1 MKLTNAAETTQLAP
15 GDDSKGQGQMDY
27 WLDKAPRIE
36 VAGDNVSS
44 TTDRRVVMP
53 RAVALK
59 LARSLLAAV
68 AELEDR
74 PTATILALRTGG

>member
-1 MKLTNAAETTQLAP
+1 MKLTNAAETTQLGL
-15 GDDSKGQGQMDY
+15 GDDSKRQGQMDY

-53 RAVALK
+53 RHIALK
-59 LARSLLAAV
+59 LARGLLAAV

-74 PTATILALRTGG
+74 PPAQVHRMHG

>member
-1 MKLTNAAETTQLAP
+1 MNLTNALETKQLGL
-15 GDDSKGQGQMDY
+15 GDDSKRQGQMDY

-53 RAVALK
+53 RHIALK

-74 PTATILALRTGG
+74 PVAKLHRLHG